1 MRLSI
6 WMRCLGALVLTA
18 ASVFVFTA
26 NHADAARRD
35 TKTGTGCL
43 PGALKTRLSQI
54 RARFGPVRVISTFR
68 RGARVAGTGRRS
80 LHASCRAV
88 DFYPPR
94 GKYRAVV
101 AWLRRNHFGGI
112 GTYSCAMHH
121 IHIDNGPR
129 RSFHKCAKRRNRPSR
144 YAKKRRSRKYAY
156 KRRSAYRATRRSLGR
171 GTGTRRRTAT
181 VRRSATRARSSNRFT
196 RARFIRRLGQNGT

>member
-18 ASVFVFTA
+18 ASFFVLTA
-26 NHADAARRD
+26 DHADAARRY
-35 TKTGTGCL
+35 TKTGSGCL
-43 PGALKTRLSQI
+43 PGTLKTRLAQI
-54 RARFGPVRVISTFR
+54 RARFGSVRVISTFR
-68 RGARVAGTGRRS
+68 RGARVAGTGRS
-80 LHASCRAV
+80 SFHASCRAV

-129 RSFHKCAKRRNRPSR
+129 RSFHQCAKRRNRPSR
-144 YAKKRRSRKYAY
+144 YAKQRRSRKYAY
-156 KRRSAYRATRRSLGR
+156 KRRSAYRTTRRSLGR
-171 GTGTRRRTAT
+171 RANSRRRTGT
-181 VRRSATRARSSNRFT
+181 VRRAATRTRASKKFT
-196 RARFIRRLGQNGT
+196 QARFIRRLNQNGT